1 MNRDIMRNG
10 NIGQRTGWIKKR
22 DQIKELLPHIETMV
36 LQLGKLRFEKRRNA
50 NIEPHVVSGQ
60 VSYFRSK
67 LKFAACLFYGKS
79 SAITVFPTTGDLH
92 RMGIT
97 HLKEDKASDDA
108 PTVRLVEAAEAS
120 RNKEGYS
127 INVLTELLDVAAG
140 VLAMSP
146 NSYCLLSEEEQLRIG
161 EIVASIANAD
171 MMADIL
177 NSVA

>member
-1 MNRDIMRNG
+1 
-10 NIGQRTGWIKKR
+10 
-22 DQIKELLPHIETMV
+22 
-36 LQLGKLRFEKRRNA
+36 
-50 NIEPHVVSGQ
+50 
-60 VSYFRSK
+60 
-67 LKFAACLFYGKS
+67 
-79 SAITVFPTTGDLH
+79 
-92 RMGIT
+92 MGIT
-97 HLKEDKASDDA
+97 HLKEDKAADDA

-120 RNKEGYS
+120 RNDEGYS

-146 NSYCLLSEEEQLRIG
+146 NSYCLLSEEEQLSIG